1 MKRVDIAILG
11 GGMVG
16 LTVAVGLQR
25 SGLKVLL
32 LESQAAE
39 PLVAAPALRVSAL
52 NLAAEQLLCHLGVWH
67 QLVRKQPYTQME
79 VWERDEPAHLHL
91 QASSLMQPH
100 LGHIVENRALVAAL
114 WQQLGAGDVAVR
126 QPCQIES
133 IIPSAEG
140 VLLQSVQEEPVL
152 ASLVIA
158 ADGAHSRLR
167 QQLKIPMAEWDY
179 GHSALVA
186 TIQTQ
191 EPHGGCAR
199 QLFTPEG
206 PLALLP
212 LWQPDLCSIVWS
224 QSPQR
229 IQQLQA
235 LPPEAFAQ
243 ALTIASDGVL
253 GRCELLSERA
263 VLPLRARYAREL
275 LHQRCLLIGDA
286 AHTIHPL
293 AGQGVNLGLMDAAA
307 LIEQLRARQASG
319 GDFESLAFLAP
330 YVRWRKS
337 EAVQMLAAMEGIKQM
352 FAPAGGF
359 HRWLRGTGIAAVD
372 RLPPLKHALM
382 RRAMGL
388 SGELPTLARP
398 DSMPVTGQN

>member
-79 VWERDEPAHLHL
+79 VWERDGPAHLHL

-199 QLFTPEG
+199 QVVTPRG
-206 PLALLP
+206 PLGLVP
-212 LWQPDLCSIVWS
+212 LWRADLGCLLWAP
-224 QSPQR
+224 SPQR

-398 DSMPVTGQN
+398 GSMPGTGQN